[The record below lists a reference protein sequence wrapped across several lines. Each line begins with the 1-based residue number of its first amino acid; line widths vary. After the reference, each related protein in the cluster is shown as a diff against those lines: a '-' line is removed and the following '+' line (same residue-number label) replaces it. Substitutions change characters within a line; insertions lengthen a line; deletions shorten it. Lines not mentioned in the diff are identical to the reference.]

1 MDTGGA
7 SKYKS
12 SYEAEY
18 KKAEGFIVVFD
29 LTSQESFDEVSDY
42 FLPKIR
48 EYNDDAPVLIIGNKK
63 DLKDS
68 RKISINEGFDLADK
82 YKANYEETSCIESNS
97 NLYQTFEGII
107 EQVKDYI
114 EMKEHY
120 ENNNMNNNIYL
131 QGNNEGDNNNRNNNN
146 GRNNRNRCKKC

>member
-1 MDTGGA
+1 M
-7 SKYKS
+7 
-12 SYEAEY
+12 
-18 KKAEGFIVVFD
+18 
-29 LTSQESFDEVSDY
+29 
-42 FLPKIR
+42 
-48 EYNDDAPVLIIGNKK
+48 LIIGNKK
-63 DLKDS
+63 DLKES

-82 YKANYEETSCIESNS
+82 YKANYEETSCIENNS

-131 QGNNEGDNNNRNNNN
+131 QGNNEGGNNNRNNNN